1 MSIGR
6 GTDRTGLGTEL
17 TDASKRQRILT
28 GMLEAVGEVGYDTT
42 SVRTVLDRTGLY
54 RQAFYDNFASKQDC
68 YLDAYDA
75 ALERIEAGVVGA
87 ASQHETWRQQLRA
100 GLGAL
105 LDFVD
110 SEPRIAR
117 ALIVEVH
124 PAGEEAVAKHTAALA
139 RTHGFFDS
147 ARSEPGATEA
157 APAITSEA
165 IASGIHVV
173 LHSRLASG
181 DRNGFHRLLPELMY
195 VAVLPYFGGEAA
207 RAEMRG

>member
-1 MSIGR
+1 
-6 GTDRTGLGTEL
+6 
-17 TDASKRQRILT
+17 
-28 GMLEAVGEVGYDTT
+28 MLEAVGDVGYDRT
-42 SVRTVLDRTGLY
+42 SVRTVLDRTDLY
-54 RQAFYDNFASKQDC
+54 RQAFYDHFSSKQDC
-68 YLDAYDA
+68 YLQAYDA
-75 ALERIEAGVVGA
+75 ALARIEAGMVAA
-87 ASQHETWRQQLRA
+87 ASQHRAWRDQLRA

-110 SEPRIAR
+110 SEPRAAR

-139 RTHGFFDS
+139 RTHIFLDR

-173 LHSRLASG
+173 LHSRLAAG

-195 VAVLPYFGGEAA
+195 IAVLPYFGGDAA
-207 RAEMRG
+207 RTEMRA

>member
-1 MSIGR
+1 
-6 GTDRTGLGTEL
+6 
-17 TDASKRQRILT
+17 
-28 GMLEAVGEVGYDTT
+28 MLDAVGEVGYDGT

-54 RQAFYDNFASKQDC
+54 RQAFYDNFSSKQDC
-68 YLDAYDA
+68 YLRAYDA
-75 ALERIEAGVVGA
+75 EVERIEAGVIAA
-87 ASQHETWRQQLRA
+87 ASQHELWRDQLRA

-139 RTHGFFDS
+139 RTHAFFDS
-147 ARSEPGATEA
+147 ARREPEATEA
-157 APAITSEA
+157 APAITPEA

-173 LHSRLASG
+173 LHSRLAAG
-181 DRNGFHRLLPELMY
+181 DRSGFRRLLPELMY
-195 VAVLPYFGGEAA
+195 VAVLPYFGGDAA